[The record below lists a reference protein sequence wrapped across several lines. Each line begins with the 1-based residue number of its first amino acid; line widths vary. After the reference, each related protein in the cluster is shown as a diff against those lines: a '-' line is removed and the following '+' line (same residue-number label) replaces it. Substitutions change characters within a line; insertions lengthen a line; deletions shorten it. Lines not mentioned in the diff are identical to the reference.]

1 MTERLHID
9 WTRCQGRGAC
19 MELLPELIRSD
30 DWGYPI
36 AIDGH
41 PELKVPGALIDY
53 ARRAVK
59 ECPRLALTLLPDGA

>member
-1 MTERLHID
+1 
-9 WTRCQGRGAC
+9 